1 MFRKIAALVAPL
13 LLFAACANE
22 GEPGAIEV
30 STGDAAVSAL
40 RSAPDA
46 AAEAGTAQFEMVM
59 DVAAQGKALDMTA
72 SGAYDADAG
81 QMSMTVDMGALFEQ
95 LAGLGGDAVPADV
108 GGAWQFA
115 ADNGTF
121 YLRIPML
128 EMLTGTTGWLSL
140 SAEDLGTSADRMGLG
155 VGTYDPSKLLESLR
169 GVTGEPE
176 VVGQEEVRGVAT
188 THYRATLDLSRA
200 LDDAPAEQREQIE
213 AALEQLGDLESAVI
227 PVDIWIDGND
237 LPRRM
242 AIDMGGAIGEPGRR
256 RCVDDHDVGG
266 LRLRRD
272 GGHRDPLRRGDHPRQ
287 RAPGRLRRP
296 RQGLVN
302 RR

>member
-1 MFRKIAALVAPL
+1 MFRKFAALVVPL
-13 LLFAACANE
+13 LLLAACANE

-30 STGDAAVSAL
+30 STGDAVSAL
-40 RSAPDA
+40 RNAPDE

-59 DVAAQGKALDMTA
+59 DVAARGESLDMTA
-72 SGAYDADAG
+72 SGAYDAAAG
-81 QMSMTVDMGALFEQ
+81 QMSMTMDMGALFEQ

-115 ADNGTF
+115 SDNGTF

-128 EMLTGTTGWLSL
+128 EMFTGTTGWLSM
-140 SAEDLGTSADRMGLG
+140 SAEDLGTSADRLGLG

-169 GVTGEPE
+169 GVAGEPE

-200 LDDAPAEQREQIE
+200 LDDAPAEHRDQIE

-227 PVDIWIDGND
+227 PVDIWIDSND

-242 AIDMGGAIGEPGRR
+242 AIDMGGAIGSLAGE
-256 RCVDDHDVGG
+256 DVSMTMTLELFDFGETADIAIPSAEETTSVSELMGG
-266 LRLRRD
+266 F
-272 GGHRDPLRRGDHPRQ
+272 GDLDK
-287 RAPGRLRRP
+287 GS
-296 RQGLVN
+296 
-302 RR
+302 